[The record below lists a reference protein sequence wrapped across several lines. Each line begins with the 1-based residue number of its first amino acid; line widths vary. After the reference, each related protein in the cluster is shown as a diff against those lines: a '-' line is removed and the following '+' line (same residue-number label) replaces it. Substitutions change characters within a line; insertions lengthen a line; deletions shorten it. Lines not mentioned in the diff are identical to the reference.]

1 MINPEALRSWEN
13 WFMVLIIVMVGWGTA
28 AVLQQFIQSAINIHS
43 CDPAHMIFLL
53 GNTNS
58 LFCIDLINVIS
69 RCVCSLSSCL
79 KITFVGAFFAWFVI
93 SLGNC
98 FPLCCAAL
106 SVTWRGFF
114 FFFFLCLIPFVA
126 MRTESA
132 KALCFIVIMHAP
144 SVIRKTKPISPDP
157 DGLLH
162 ARHHIY
168 Y

>member
-98 FPLCCAAL
+98 FPLYCIVL
-106 SVTWRGFF
+106 SVPWEETTITGTLVSEHREQQVPD
-114 FFFFLCLIPFVA
+114 LLPSEI
-126 MRTESA
+126 TEKVDYVQWFPRLGHQAGKDSDL
-132 KALCFIVIMHAP
+132 K
-144 SVIRKTKPISPDP
+144 RW
-157 DGLLH
+157 GGGE
-162 ARHHIY
+162 
-168 Y
+168 